1 MAENHPLNLGFQ
13 HRSAACH
20 FCPACGHVKQPNPR
34 EIPVSPFDTHM
45 RVMSAVFAA
54 LLIDA
59 TTSVAEVILR
69 TQKSFHQRLVGN
81 IRLFASAL
89 ATILLLVTLS
99 LIVSCVNSVLWTC
112 LLVKL
117 GHESCQDLCLLLSQ
131 TTDEVPDILKKLI
144 GSRDDNEMLIFM
156 GWAIILI
163 LSSFEWASSVLQ
175 TKKKLQKI

>member
-1 MAENHPLNLGFQ
+1 
-13 HRSAACH
+13 
-20 FCPACGHVKQPNPR
+20 
-34 EIPVSPFDTHM
+34 M

-54 LLIDA
+54 LFIDA
-59 TTSVAEVILR
+59 TTSVAEVILW

-99 LIVSCVNSVLWTC
+99 LIVSCVISVLWTC

-117 GHESCQDLCLLLSQ
+117 GHESCQDLCLLLSH
-131 TTDEVPDILKKLI
+131 TTDEVPDMLKKLI

-163 LSSFEWASSVLQ
+163 LS
-175 TKKKLQKI
+175 KL

>member
-1 MAENHPLNLGFQ
+1 
-13 HRSAACH
+13 
-20 FCPACGHVKQPNPR
+20 
-34 EIPVSPFDTHM
+34 M
-45 RVMSAVFAA
+45 RVMSAVFVA
-54 LLIDA
+54 LFIDA

-89 ATILLLVTLS
+89 ATILLLVTS
-99 LIVSCVNSVLWTC
+99 LIVSCIVSVLWTC

-131 TTDEVPDILKKLI
+131 TTDEVPDMLKKLI
-144 GSRDDNEMLIFM
+144 GSRDDNEIIFM

-175 TKKKLQKI
+175 TKKKTSENIKETISSRAWISS